1 MYGLGVGLEHE
12 GACDPV
18 AAVTSVSEA
27 RRRFAEIC
35 NRAAYGRERI
45 AIDRHGKSR
54 VAVVPYEDVE
64 LLEELEERGVDA
76 VLIGEA
82 LMRADDPE
90 AKVRELTA
98 DEQATREHLL

>member
-1 MYGLGVGLEHE
+1 
-12 GACDPV
+12 V

-64 LLEELEERGVDA
+64 LLEELEERLDLRA
-76 VLIGEA
+76 ALAALKEA
-82 LMRADDPE
+82 EEEGTVSWDDL
-90 AKVRELTA
+90 KRDLG
-98 DEQATREHLL
+98 LG

>member
-1 MYGLGVGLEHE
+1 M
-12 GACDPV
+12 
-18 AAVTSVSEA
+18 S
-27 RRRFAEIC
+27 RRGRRSSP
-35 NRAAYGRERI
+35 RAASPSE
-45 AIDRHGKSR
+45 
-54 VAVVPYEDVE
+54 PT
-64 LLEELEERGVDA
+64 LEELEERGVDA